1 MIKNKKPIADV
12 DILPIDTPFWEC
24 TPVFTNLSMVISWE
38 ILTFFMGTT
47 NRRSNFAYYA
57 HLLTMISAEESVS
70 TKRGIDIRT
79 KTCEAQLSLSS
90 LESIW
95 GMKRKQACN
104 MLDRMEQ
111 LGLVRRT
118 SDNVSSVVN
127 LTNIW
132 GLWSETGCHQ
142 NLSHIRKLHELKL
155 DNDKRLA
162 MEKAAAKSGT
172 ATAAEPV
179 KANAEVKT
187 TPAVAVSSQTA
198 SQMPSETSADVDESA

>member
-1 MIKNKKPIADV
+1 M
-12 DILPIDTPFWEC
+12 
-24 TPVFTNLSMVISWE
+24 
-38 ILTFFMGTT
+38 
-47 NRRSNFAYYA
+47 
-57 HLLTMISAEESVS
+57 
-70 TKRGIDIRT
+70 
-79 KTCEAQLSLSS
+79 
-90 LESIW
+90 
-95 GMKRKQACN
+95 
-104 MLDRMEQ
+104 
-111 LGLVRRT
+111 
-118 SDNVSSVVN
+118 VN